1 MNVAA
6 NASAVARKATCPHSS
21 PSKRASLSALSLS
34 ALSFRPS
41 LSPPLSAPP
50 SLSLPLSPLLLT
62 MAANLTSAGAGAA
75 AVNGDA
81 NGHATARSFVIKA
94 GLAQM
99 LKYARAR
106 SSTR

>member
-1 MNVAA
+1 
-6 NASAVARKATCPHSS
+6 
-21 PSKRASLSALSLS
+21 
-34 ALSFRPS
+34 
-41 LSPPLSAPP
+41 
-50 SLSLPLSPLLLT
+50 